1 LDVVVCGEYGLEEE
15 WEWEEEMEDRGL
27 EMHGRHGLAASSLR
41 VKCLMIWIEKNGEC
55 EIEQCKGDS

>member
-1 LDVVVCGEYGLEEE
+1 
-15 WEWEEEMEDRGL
+15 MEDRGL